1 MQLPL
6 IATTTVGSF
15 PRPSWLAAT
24 DRSRVIFRLEGVSLK
39 EAQDDATSLNMQT
52 QEKIGLDLLTDGE
65 QRRTGFIDHIL
76 AAFDGIDLDETA
88 MKQVY
93 RRREQP
99 RLVPRIVGRVT
110 RRSAAIVEDFLFAR
124 AQTSKPIKMAV
135 PGPM

>member
-1 MQLPL
+1 MQLPS

-24 DRSRVIFRLEGVSLK
+24 ERSRVVFRLEGGSLK
-39 EAQDDATSLNMQT
+39 EAQNDATSLSMQS

-110 RRSAAIVEDFLFAR
+110 RRSAAIVEDFHFAR
-124 AQTSKPIKMAV
+124 AQTSKPIKM
-135 PGPM
+135 